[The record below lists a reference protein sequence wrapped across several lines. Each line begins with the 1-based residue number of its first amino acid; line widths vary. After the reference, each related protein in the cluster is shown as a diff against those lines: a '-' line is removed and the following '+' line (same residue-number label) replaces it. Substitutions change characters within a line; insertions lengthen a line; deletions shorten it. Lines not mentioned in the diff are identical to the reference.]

1 MIFLSLMSSY
11 FLISGIGGGSIL
23 AKTSVD
29 RNRVVFVL
37 AVVVVVVVEFCHEVT
52 FQSALCWLL

>member
-23 AKTSVD
+23 AKTLVD
-29 RNRVVFVL
+29 RNRVVFIL
-37 AVVVVVVVEFCHEVT
+37 AVVVVVEFCHEVT
-52 FQSALCWLL
+52 FQSALC

>member
-29 RNRVVFVL
+29 RNRVVFIL
-37 AVVVVVVVEFCHEVT
+37 AVVVVVEFCHEVT

>member
-29 RNRVVFVL
+29 RNRVVFIL
-37 AVVVVVVVEFCHEVT
+37 AVVVVVEFCHEVT
-52 FQSALCWLL
+52 FQSTLCWLL